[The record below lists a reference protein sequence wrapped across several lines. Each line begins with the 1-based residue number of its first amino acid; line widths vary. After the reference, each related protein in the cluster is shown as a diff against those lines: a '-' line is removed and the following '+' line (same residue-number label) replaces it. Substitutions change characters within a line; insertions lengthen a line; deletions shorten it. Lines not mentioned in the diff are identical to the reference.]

1 MSLRSFL
8 KDRRG
13 GVAPMFALAVI
24 PVVGLIG
31 MAVDYSRANAT
42 KTSIQAALDAT
53 ALAMAK
59 SAPTLTQEQLQDKA
73 DAYFK
78 EQVKVRDAQIDPIL
92 ATYTTQGGSQLELKA
107 SGSVNLTFSGV
118 FGMLDQ
124 KFTKLDIATS
134 STIKWGNQRLRV
146 ALALDTTGSMASAGK
161 IEALKTATKN
171 LLDQLKNAAAQNGDV
186 YVSIVPFARN
196 VNAGASN
203 HDASWI
209 DWTDWEDEP
218 PAIKTSKPSNWAD
231 IGPGSSCPFSNS
243 DHGFRCTVGP
253 TNGSERAWNIPSSGA
268 YSGYICPS
276 VDSGSQYTRLSSV
289 YYNGCYNSVP
299 TITETQNTVCS
310 GGSCTC
316 GSTPNCSCTGTGVN
330 KVCKQTI
337 TNSGAPYT
345 HNWIKNA
352 RSTWNG
358 CMADRGNSA
367 TPSAD
372 NYDQKVTL
380 PVSGTPAS
388 HFPAQQYGYCS
399 PAVMP
404 LSFDWTTMK
413 SLVDDLYPA
422 GSTNQ
427 PIGLVWG
434 WQSLVG
440 GGRFGTVPSKDA
452 NYTYKEVIIL
462 LSDGLNTQ
470 DRWYGNGS
478 DHSNNVDNR
487 MWVTGGAGTCKNAK
501 DAGMTIYAIQVNT
514 GGDPESQVMKNCASS
529 DKFVMLTTANQI
541 ITTFAQIGT
550 QLSQLRIAK

>member
-1 MSLRSFL
+1 MFLRSFL
-8 KDRRG
+8 RDRRA

-31 MAVDYSRANAT
+31 MAVDYSRANAA
-42 KTSIQAALDAT
+42 KVSIQAGLDAT
-53 ALAMAK
+53 ALALAK
-59 SAPTLTQEQLQDKA
+59 SAATLTPEELAAKA

-78 EQVKVRDAQIDPIL
+78 QLVKPRDAQIDPIT
-92 ATYTTQGGSQLELKA
+92 ATYSTQGGSQLELKA
-107 SGSVNLTFSGV
+107 TGSVNLTFSGV
-118 FGMLDQ
+118 FGMLSQ
-124 KFTKLDIATS
+124 NFTKLDIATS

-171 LLDQLKNAAAQNGDV
+171 LLDQLKAAAVNPADV
-186 YVSIVPFARN
+186 YVSIVPFART
-196 VNAGASN
+196 VNAGSAN
-203 HDASWI
+203 YDASWI

-218 PAIKTSKPSNWAD
+218 PAIKTNKPSNWAD

-243 DHGFRCTVGP
+243 DHGFRCTVEP
-253 TNGSERAWNIPSSGA
+253 ANGSDRAWDIPSSGT
-268 YSGYICPS
+268 YKGYICPS
-276 VDSGSQYTRLSSV
+276 IDNGSQFTRLSSV

-299 TITETQNTVCS
+299 TVTTSENTVCT

-316 GSTPNCSCTGTGVN
+316 GTTPNCSCTGNGSS
-330 KVCKQTI
+330 KVCKQTV

-345 HNWIKNA
+345 HTWIKNA

-358 CMADRGNSA
+358 CTTDRGNST

-372 NYDQKVTL
+372 NYDQRVTL
-380 PVSGTPAS
+380 PVSGTAAS
-388 HFPAQQYGYCS
+388 YFPAQQYGYCS

-404 LSFDWTTMK
+404 LSYDWTAMK
-413 SLVDDLYPA
+413 NLVDDLYPA

-440 GGRFGTVPSKDA
+440 GGRFGTVPAKDA
-452 NYTYKEVIIL
+452 NYVYKEVIIL

-478 DHSNNVDNR
+478 DHSTNVDNR
-487 MWVTGGAGTCKNAK
+487 MWVTGGAGTCKNIK
-501 DAGMTIYAIQVNT
+501 DTGVTIYAVQVNT
-514 GGDPESQVMKNCASS
+514 GGDPESQVMRNCAST
-529 DKFVMLTTANQI
+529 DKFVMLTTANQM
-541 ITTFAQIGT
+541 ITTFQQIGT